1 LPVSSGALEFW
12 RRICR
17 ESLTTMA
24 ERPPAP
30 AVLAEA
36 EEVAGRIRR
45 HFLQG
50 EIRSYQVLQRTLAGL
65 ARMETP
71 EKR

>member
-1 LPVSSGALEFW
+1 
-12 RRICR
+12 
-17 ESLTTMA
+17 MA

-30 AVLAEA
+30 AVLAEV

-50 EIRSYQVLQRTLAGL
+50 EIRSYQVLRRTLAGL